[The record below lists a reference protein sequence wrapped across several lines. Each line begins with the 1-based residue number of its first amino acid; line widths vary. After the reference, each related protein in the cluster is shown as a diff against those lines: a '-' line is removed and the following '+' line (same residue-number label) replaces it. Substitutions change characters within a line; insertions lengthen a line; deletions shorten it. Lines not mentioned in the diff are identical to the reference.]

1 MTASD
6 WIQIAIAIITLLGII
21 TSLVISICTLKQNS
35 KVIEDSNK
43 ANIILYIDFNPTT
56 SRYYIIIK
64 NFGHS
69 VGKLISIKITPKL
82 NWKKTKFNQDMKPI
96 TDSKNVLLS
105 PNQKIASWFD
115 FKDYPDRKFK
125 VTLKYESLEKLYT
138 NEYEIDLSF
147 VDNIDWLIQYSFDDN
162 TQDNKEALYKINNS
176 IQDLTDKFR

>member
-96 TDSKNVLLS
+96 TDS
-105 PNQKIASWFD
+105 
-115 FKDYPDRKFK
+115 
-125 VTLKYESLEKLYT
+125 
-138 NEYEIDLSF
+138 
-147 VDNIDWLIQYSFDDN
+147 
-162 TQDNKEALYKINNS
+162 NS
-176 IQDLTDKFR
+176 ILV